1 MVMNQ
6 PLRRSVTQSLDIS
19 PAESAEYTKDMVT
32 QLKAMAEKQGQTV
45 LAHLLAL
52 AALEADSLARPS

>member
-1 MVMNQ
+1 MNQ
-6 PLRRSVTQSLDIS
+6 PLRHPASRPSEIP
-19 PAESAEYTKDMVT
+19 PAESAGYTRDMLT

-52 AALEADSLARPS
+52 AALEADALTKLG

>member
-1 MVMNQ
+1 MNQ
-6 PLRRSVTQSLDIS
+6 PLRHTASRLPEIS
-19 PAESAEYTKDMVT
+19 PAESAEYTNDMLG

-52 AALEADSLARPS
+52 AALEAGALAKLI